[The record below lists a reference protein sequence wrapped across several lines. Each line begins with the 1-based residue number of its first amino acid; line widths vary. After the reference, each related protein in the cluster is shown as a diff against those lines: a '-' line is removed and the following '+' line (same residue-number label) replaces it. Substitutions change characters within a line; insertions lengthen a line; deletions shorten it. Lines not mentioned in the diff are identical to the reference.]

1 MQASSPCLKKR
12 MIEKLIDNKNYDDD
26 EKDYNDD
33 NDGNSDGL

>member
-1 MQASSPCLKKR
+1 

-33 NDGNSDGL
+33 NDGNSDGLQACLGEDDD